1 MTMLNACRPTSLAEL
16 VAVMRGADRVHLIAG
31 GTDLLVGSRALPDA
45 GRLVDLTALP
55 ALRGIDTTGPD
66 IRIGAATTAAEI
78 ERHAELALRYPA
90 LVQAAAECGSVQIR
104 NRATL
109 AGNIANAAAGADLIP
124 PLLLAGARIA
134 GLTQGGAECEIGLKD
149 YQAGS
154 GILITT
160 VILPA
165 NGFGPDSAF
174 VKLGQRRDLTIARIN
189 LSVTAQVQ
197 DRQIVEPRIV
207 AGALAPRPIP
217 LLHAA
222 SVLGA
227 RGPDADGLRA
237 FLDALS
243 AEVDAAIPGRASQG
257 WKRQAIRGLGIDLI
271 ARLLKLSNRD
281 PLFDGVM

>member
-1 MTMLNACRPTSLAEL
+1 M
-16 VAVMRGADRVHLIAG
+16 
-31 GTDLLVGSRALPDA
+31 
-45 GRLVDLTALP
+45 
-55 ALRGIDTTGPD
+55 
-66 IRIGAATTAAEI
+66 
-78 ERHAELALRYPA
+78 
-90 LVQAAAECGSVQIR
+90 
-104 NRATL
+104 
-109 AGNIANAAAGADLIP
+109 
-124 PLLLAGARIA
+124 
-134 GLTQGGAECEIGLKD
+134 
-149 YQAGS
+149 
-154 GILITT
+154 LITT
-160 VILPA
+160 VILLA
-165 NGFGPDSAF
+165 EGFGPDSAF
-174 VKLGQRRDLTIARIN
+174 VKLGPRRDLTIARLN
-189 LSVTAQVQ
+189 LAVTAQVQ

>member
-1 MTMLNACRPTSLAEL
+1 MTMLNVCRPTSLAEL
-16 VAVMRGADRVHLIAG
+16 VAVMRGEDRVLLIAG
-31 GTDLLVGSRALPDA
+31 GTDLLVSGRALPDT
-45 GRLVDLTALP
+45 GRLVDLTSLP

-78 ERHAELALRYPA
+78 ECHEGLAIRYPA

-109 AGNIANAAAGADLIP
+109 AGNIANAAAAADLIP
-124 PLLLAGARIA
+124 PLLLAGAQIA
-134 GLTQGGAECEIGLKD
+134 GLTQGGAECEIGLKE

-154 GILITT
+154 GMLITA

-165 NGFGPDSAF
+165 GGFGPDSAF
-174 VKLGQRRDLTIARIN
+174 VKLGPRRDLTIARLN
-189 LSVTAQVQ
+189 LAATAQVQ
-197 DRQIVEPRIV
+197 DRQLVEPRIV
-207 AGALAPRPIP
+207 AGALGPRPIP

-222 SVLGA
+222 SVLGV
-227 RGPDADGLRA
+227 RGLSADSLRA

-243 AEVDAAIPGRASQG
+243 AEVDAAITGRVSHG

-271 ARLLKLSNRD
+271 ARLMKLSNRD